1 MTPAGRWVY
10 GDLVRESGGTYI
22 VADDVYYSVHPHTVG
37 QYTGAKD
44 KNGTKIFE
52 GDILSLL
59 GKAVTRVPFG
69 WVLANPNGL
78 GSVIVPWSI
87 VRDYEVTGN
96 VHEQKQ
102 D

>member
-22 VADDVYYSVHPHTVG
+22 VADDIYFSVYPHTVG

-44 KNGTKIFE
+44 INGNKVFE
-52 GDILSLL
+52 GDIVS
-59 GKAVTRVPFG
+59 KERHVVTRVPFNWAYERDG
-69 WVLANPNGL
+69 YIFLAIDTPVEVL
-78 GSVIVPWSI
+78 
-87 VRDYEVTGN
+87 GN
-96 VHEQKQ
+96 IHEQKQ